1 MSDLLNTT
9 QQDDPHG
16 LTAVQELLEHQD
28 SRDFG
33 QRIVERAPELRR
45 VEALLKR
52 VQRFAPAIAFSEEV
66 MGMLQVLDRH
76 ERESA
81 RMLAVAGAA

>member
-1 MSDLLNTT
+1 MPGFNTT

-16 LTAVQELLEHQD
+16 LSAVQELLEHQQ
-28 SRDFG
+28 SRDFS
-33 QRIVERAPELRR
+33 QRVVQKAPELRR

-66 MGMLQVLDRH
+66 MMMLDILDRH